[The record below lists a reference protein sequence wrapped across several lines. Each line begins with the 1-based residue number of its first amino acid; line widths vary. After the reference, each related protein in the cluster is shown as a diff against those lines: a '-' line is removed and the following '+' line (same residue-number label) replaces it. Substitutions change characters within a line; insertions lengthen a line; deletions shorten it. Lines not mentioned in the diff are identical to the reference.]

1 MNITLYSTDCPKCK
15 ILKKKLLQKS
25 IDFQAVTDRE
35 LMMSLGF
42 STMPVLKVNDKIMNF
57 KEAVNWVNKEDKW
70 N

>member
-1 MNITLYSTDCPKCK
+1 MNVTLYSTGCPKCK
-15 ILKKKLLQKS
+15 ILEKKLLQKS

>member
-1 MNITLYSTDCPKCK
+1 MNVTLYSTDCPKCK
-15 ILKKKLLQKS
+15 ILEKKLLQKS
-25 IDFQAVTDRE
+25 IDFQVVTDRE
-35 LMMSLGF
+35 LMISLGF

>member
-1 MNITLYSTDCPKCK
+1 MNVTLYSTGCPKCK
-15 ILKKKLLQKS
+15 ILEKKLLQKS
-25 IDFQAVTDRE
+25 IDFQVVTDRE
-35 LMMSLGF
+35 LMISLGF

>member
-1 MNITLYSTDCPKCK
+1 MNVTLYSTGCPKCK
-15 ILKKKLLQKS
+15 ILEKKLLQKS
-25 IDFQAVTDRE
+25 IDFQVVTDRE